1 MTPFSAGLTLW
12 LSSALAASP
21 ETAQTVRLEVAT
33 ARGFPGL
40 HIEASTTWL
49 GEERTTVL
57 LDDGSQPG
65 DVPGDG
71 LFVSTWS
78 GAPVRVLPVRLT
90 VSSDAHPPF
99 EAYGG
104 LERIVQPADRLAW
117 ALDIDETPTARR
129 VAAPLLAR
137 PMEAREL
144 SGVAASLGWACLA
157 FLYVVWLIGRGDS
170 PSRSERGDVPS

>member
-1 MTPFSAGLTLW
+1 MTLTATVLAFLLSPATAG
-12 LSSALAASP
+12 P
-21 ETAQTVRLEVAT
+21 PRPAQAVRLEVAT

-40 HIEASTTWL
+40 QIEAHTTWL
-49 GEERTTVL
+49 GVERTL
-57 LDDGSQPG
+57 QLHDDGQVPG

-71 LFVSTWS
+71 LYVGTWM
-78 GAPVRVLPVRLT
+78 GDAVRVLPIRLV
-90 VSSDAHPPF
+90 VSSDAHAPF

-104 LERIVQPADRLAW
+104 LERIVQPVDRLAW
-117 ALDIDETPTARR
+117 ALDLDETPTARR

-157 FLYVVWLIGRGDS
+157 FLYVAWLVGRARPES
-170 PSRSERGDVPS
+170 